1 MYRPPSVVE
10 RDQIMKLLVPIA
22 LSLLATLLAVVVT
35 RLVARTRAGFD
46 LDDLPGIA

>member
-1 MYRPPSVVE
+1 MYRPRSIVG
-10 RDQIMKLLVPIA
+10 RDQIIKFVVPIA

-46 LDDLPGIA
+46 LDDFPGIA